1 MNLNTNWDRVTNWV
15 LRAAENKGSATLSL
29 SQHPPQRVRENDGEG
44 QAASIAP
51 SPCASSHQPF
61 TGFLEP
67 GFGFR
72 FAKLTRGRARSRSRA
87 PVPPPRRGPAMTRT
101 AKALQGRPGSPRS
114 PRGLRALLYGR
125 GPAPVVPQELLRS
138 RPLGSPVSGRSLV
151 ASEVLQ
157 VSLCCSTSFSG
168 F

>member
-1 MNLNTNWDRVTNWV
+1 MLRIGFSVQLRTRARQPYVYPNTLRKECGRTMARDRP
-15 LRAAENKGSATLSL
+15 L
-29 SQHPPQRVRENDGEG
+29 
-44 QAASIAP
+44 P
-51 SPCASSHQPF
+51 SPATSPRASSHRHQPF

-87 PVPPPRRGPAMTRT
+87 PVPPPCRGPAMTRT

-114 PRGLRALLYGR
+114 PRGLRSLLYGR

-138 RPLGSPVSGRSLV
+138 RPLGSPVSGRALV

-157 VSLCCSTSFSG
+157 LSLCGSTSFSG